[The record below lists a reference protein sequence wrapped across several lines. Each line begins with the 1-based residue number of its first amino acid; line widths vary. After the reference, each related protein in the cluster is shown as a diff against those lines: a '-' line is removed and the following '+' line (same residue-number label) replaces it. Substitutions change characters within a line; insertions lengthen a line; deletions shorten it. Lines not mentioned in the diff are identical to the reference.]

1 MKKVKLL
8 MPILVVLFIASNIC
22 IFSGCKKYP
31 DGPNISFRSKTERV
45 ANTWAGASWGSTPIG
60 LTLTKSGS
68 ATMNIIGGSASGT
81 WVFQNNKD
89 NINMTFNITSWYF
102 SANSDTIE
110 TVTINCSIL
119 ELKQNKMILSGTFA
133 VSTVPNDPSYAE
145 TDGISWTLEGNK

>member
-1 MKKVKLL
+1 
-8 MPILVVLFIASNIC
+8 
-22 IFSGCKKYP
+22 
-31 DGPNISFRSKTERV
+31 
-45 ANTWAGASWGSTPIG
+45 
-60 LTLTKSGS
+60 
-68 ATMNIIGGSASGT
+68 MNIIGGSASGT